1 MSAFKQQL
9 EFLQDPKY
17 DGDVRDP
24 SLRSLNN
31 LLSDDQFREE
41 QSEEDCQLLDQASS
55 QEVETAP
62 ASMKD
67 FCVDASEKMPP

>member
-1 MSAFKQQL
+1 MIQSEL
-9 EFLQDPKY
+9 EFLQDPQY

-67 FCVDASEKMPP
+67 FCVDDSEKMPP